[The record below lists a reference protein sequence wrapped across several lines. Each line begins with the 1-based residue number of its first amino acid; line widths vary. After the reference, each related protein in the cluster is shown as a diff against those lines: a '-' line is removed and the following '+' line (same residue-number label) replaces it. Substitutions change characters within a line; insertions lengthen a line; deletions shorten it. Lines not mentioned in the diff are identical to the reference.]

1 MKSITITSNTSELDA
16 SLVDTIK
23 ALFPNKNV
31 RIAVLV
37 DQEEATQIRILPAP
51 AKKRG
56 RPAKKASSK
65 G

>member
-1 MKSITITSNTSELDA
+1 MKSLTITSNTNELDG

-31 RIAVLV
+31 RIVVLAE
-37 DQEEATQIRILPAP
+37 QEEAPQIRILPAP

-56 RPAKKASSK
+56 RPSKKTSSK

>member
-1 MKSITITSNTSELDA
+1 MKSITITANTNELDN
-16 SLVDTIK
+16 SLVDTVK

-31 RIAVLV
+31 RIVVLA
-37 DQEEATQIRILPAP
+37 DQEEAPQIRILPAP

-56 RPAKKASSK
+56 RPSKKASSK

>member
-1 MKSITITSNTSELDA
+1 MKSLTITSNANELDS

-31 RIAVLV
+31 RIAVLA
-37 DQEEATQIRILPAP
+37 DQEEAPQIRILPAP

>member
-1 MKSITITSNTSELDA
+1 MKSITITSNTNDLDS
-16 SLVDTIK
+16 SLADSIK

-31 RIAVLV
+31 RIVVLA
-37 DQEEATQIRILPAP
+37 DQEESQQIRILPTP

-56 RPAKKASSK
+56 RPAKK